1 MWQDK
6 ITNDDNGKDILDDE
20 YSGKENMNSVQ
31 KKKHLGDIITNDL
44 KNSLKIQDRTNKAID
59 NVDKIVSGLI
69 ERPYGKNTFRAAKIM
84 REAMLI
90 GPMLNNSE
98 TWNNITKYD
107 INELT
112 KPDTILQRKLL
123 ASSGNPCKVFMN
135 LELGIIPVR
144 FVIMG
149 KRTKYLNDILN
160 EDIGTIV
167 RLKNVTAKK
176 KIL

>member
-1 MWQDK
+1 MFGAVLSH
-6 ITNDDNGKDILDDE
+6 IH
-20 YSGKENMNSVQ
+20 YV
-31 KKKHLGDIITNDL
+31 
-44 KNSLKIQDRTNKAID
+44 QDRTNTAIG
-59 NVDKIVSGLI
+59 NVDKTVSGLI
-69 ERPYGKNTFRAAKIM
+69 ESPYGKNTFRAAKVM
-84 REAMLI
+84 QEAMSS
-90 GPMLNNSE
+90 MSNNSE
-98 TWNNITKYD
+98 TWNNITKDD
-107 INELT
+107 IKELT

-123 ASSGNPCKVFMN
+123 ATSGNPCKVFMN
-135 LELGIIPVR
+135 LELRIIPVR